1 MSRASFGLWGTSLS
15 DDDFA
20 RALAA
25 AGVLQAALDP
35 FASPTKGLLQALASE
50 EFLRW
55 NMPRHSLSSTVQEAH
70 VAALAR
76 SWADFKAAT
85 NPPRLCLNAAGDIT
99 EPIMPWIVNQ
109 LQRGAVGANSVF
121 FELTGVAHPAWN
133 WPVQIGVFPGRSG
146 EYLIDRLHQFH
157 TISDYKVA
165 HVYELSRNRPS
176 CDILV
181 LTESTPLA
189 LKRVLASS
197 LDERARVVIITGGGD
212 NEWPRTVEQ
221 LFALQSKLG
230 ASGFVLIEEPPLDPG
245 EFIGQLVD
253 NLSHNE
259 ALDVAITKAL
269 RTSNTDNTEG
279 LIALGRP
286 LIARARL
293 SESVHML
300 AKRLVSAGTL
310 SVEVPSEASVKL
322 KIHSAVSDAVTIG
335 KKLESNWQDFA
346 YLGEGHEATG
356 LVRLHEAVEPVLNQQ
371 EAATAEAR
379 YLQAKVQRIEGG
391 SIVLT
396 EHTFRANTR
405 HLMTVRVGPNE
416 MGWINP
422 KNNQAFP
429 GHLLPQEED
438 SWTLQVV
445 LSEPNHIPT
454 PLCGTIEL
462 PRHGASNAAT
472 FEFVP
477 VPSADP
483 FNGRL
488 MVLYRNRIL
497 QTAIVQG
504 RVVTETSEERADDQI
519 EIEIEAVVRPNFI
532 DLGSR
537 SHFDMAL
544 AFNHTPGG
552 EPRMVQVAGDHATL
566 EGLLAIKPC
575 IDAIHSRL
583 EDVAKDKSSYDKL
596 DSAESQNLLRFL
608 ATNGRD
614 LYDYLVKDQIHND
627 PLRKKLR
634 QKATHIQI
642 INLHAD
648 SYFPAEL
655 IYEFPVPT
663 DSATLCL
670 KGWKALRRDH
680 RPKTKANGAVQLDEC
695 THDVSP
701 NPYICPLG
709 FWGLSRVIERHTFP
723 PQNRDQIAGD
733 WVIQAEPIASR
744 NRLEVLTEGL
754 LGISRN
760 VDEETPAESE
770 RLHRCIQQA
779 LGKPVPFVKNWT
791 DWVHTIKK
799 ETPSIIVALPHTEGK
814 IEYGKTLYYLEIGND
829 LLKTQAIDWTYVR
842 AVEEARSPVVLLLGC
857 DTVVA
862 RSSVDSI
869 VGKFRRAG
877 VPIVVGTIAT
887 VLGSHASQVTQN
899 LVKQLSAL
907 GAREPRSFGEVVLEV
922 RRRCVADG
930 LVMALCVV
938 AFGDADWK
946 LGT

>member
-1 MSRASFGLWGTSLS
+1 
-15 DDDFA
+15 
-20 RALAA
+20 
-25 AGVLQAALDP
+25 
-35 FASPTKGLLQALASE
+35 
-50 EFLRW
+50 
-55 NMPRHSLSSTVQEAH
+55 MPRVSLSSTLH
-70 VAALAR
+70 VGALALA
-76 SWADFKAAT
+76 WVDFNLYKT
-85 NPPRLCLNAAGDIT
+85 KPIRLCLDTEEST

-109 LQRGAVGANSVF
+109 LQRKAVGAASVF
-121 FELTGVAHPAWN
+121 FELTGVPHSAWN
-133 WPVQIGVFPGRSG
+133 WPVQIGVFPGPSG
-146 EYLIDRLHQFH
+146 KNVIDRLHRFKTFH
-157 TISDYKVA
+157 EYKVA

-189 LKRVLASS
+189 LEQVLASS
-197 LDERARVVIITGGGD
+197 LDERARLVIITGGGD
-212 NEWPRTVEQ
+212 NEWTRTVEQ
-221 LFALQSKLG
+221 LFALQSKVRATGL
-230 ASGFVLIEEPPLDPG
+230 VLAEVPSEKLIRE
-245 EFIGQLVD
+245 LVD
-253 NLSHNE
+253 ALSHNE
-259 ALDVAITKAL
+259 TLDVALTQALHRTKC
-269 RTSNTDNTEG
+269 EG
-279 LIALGRP
+279 LIALSKP
-286 LIARARL
+286 LITRARL

-300 AKRLVSAGTL
+300 AKRLL
-310 SVEVPSEASVKL
+310 SVGRLPVEIPREASVKL
-322 KIHSAVSDAVTIG
+322 NIPDTVSDAVTVG
-335 KKLESNWQDFA
+335 SHLESQGDQFA
-346 YLGEGHEATG
+346 FDGESHEATG
-356 LVRLHEAVEPVLNQQ
+356 LVRLDEAVEPVLNQQ
-371 EAATAEAR
+371 EAKTAEAH

-391 SIVLT
+391 SIVPT

-429 GHLLPQEED
+429 DHLLPEEED

-477 VPSADP
+477 VPSVDP

-497 QTAIVQG
+497 QTAIVRG
-504 RVVTETSEERADDQI
+504 RIVADTSEECADDRI
-519 EIEIEAVVRPNFI
+519 EIEVEAVVRPNFI

-537 SHFDMAL
+537 SHFDTVL
-544 AFNHTPGG
+544 AFNHTSQG
-552 EPRMVQVAGDHATL
+552 EPHMVQVAGDHATL
-566 EGLLAIKPC
+566 QGLGAIMPC
-575 IDAIHSRL
+575 IDALHVCL
-583 EDVAKDKSSYDKL
+583 GDVAKDKSSYDNL
-596 DSAESQNLLRFL
+596 DSDESQKLLRFL

-614 LYDYLVKDQIHND
+614 LYDYLVKGQIHNQQ
-627 PLRKKLR
+627 LWKKLR

-648 SYFPAEL
+648 SYFPAEF

-663 DSATLCL
+663 DNATLCL
-670 KGWKALRRDH
+670 KGWKALTRDYQ
-680 RPKTKANGAVQLDEC
+680 PNDNTQLDEC

-723 PQNRDQIAGD
+723 PQNREQVAGD

-754 LGISRN
+754 LGISGN
-760 VDEETPAESE
+760 VDKETPAESE
-770 RLHRCIQQA
+770 RLHKCIQQA

-799 ETPSIIVALPHTEGK
+799 ETPSLIVALPHTEGK
-814 IEYGKTLYYLEIGND
+814 KEYGRTLYYLEIGND

-869 VGKFRRAG
+869 VGKFRLAG

-887 VLGSHASQVTQN
+887 VLGSHVSQVTQSF
-899 LVKQLSAL
+899 VKQLSAF
-907 GAREPRSFGEVVLEV
+907 GAGEPRSFGEVVLQV

-946 LGT
+946 FGTPGKR